1 VKGKIIHE
9 DMVEDQG
16 ALALDAQRLR
26 NPEFINVA
34 ANTAGSCG
42 RGEEEEEGGGR
53 GGRALELDR

>member
-1 VKGKIIHE
+1 MKGKIIHE

-16 ALALDAQRLR
+16 ARALDAQRLR

-42 RGEEEEEGGGR
+42 RGKEEEEGE
-53 GGRALELDR
+53 EL

>member
-16 ALALDAQRLR
+16 ARALDAQRLR

-34 ANTAGSCG
+34 ANSAGSCG
-42 RGEEEEEGGGR
+42 RGEEEEERGR
-53 GGRALELDR
+53 GGIVLELDR

>member
-1 VKGKIIHE
+1 
-9 DMVEDQG
+9 MVEDQG